1 MNAVAVCDMSK
12 AFISG
17 IEQEFP
23 AAEVVVDW
31 FHIVKLFQRCCRR
44 GKT

>member
-23 AAEVVVDW
+23 AAEVVVDVVPRSKAVQW
-31 FHIVKLFQRCCRR
+31 CCRR
-44 GKT
+44 DKT